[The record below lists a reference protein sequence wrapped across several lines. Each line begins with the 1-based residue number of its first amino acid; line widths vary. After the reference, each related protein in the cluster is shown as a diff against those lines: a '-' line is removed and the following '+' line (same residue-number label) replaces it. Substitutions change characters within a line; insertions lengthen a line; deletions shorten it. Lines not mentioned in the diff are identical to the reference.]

1 MKLSLKNIGKI
12 RNETTIQFDG
22 ITVLAGENG
31 SGKSTISKAL
41 YCMFHGLY
49 DIESKVHDDRMQE
62 IAHVILNNL
71 DRKGN
76 MRRSMGLSADF
87 LEELLRS
94 YSKDQDIHQLAE
106 IIKNADLQLMEEVTA
121 DGLATQVEQVLQIP
135 DEHLIERLLIRVLQN
150 RFNGNIANVNYPQ
163 EESFIKLDIKGKEL
177 AVFISCD
184 GKLSFQHNVELLR
197 DAVYIDDSFV
207 PERLFG
213 RYGWYSRYGREAV
226 DGLRTNPS
234 KRERDDITAA
244 GEIIKEE
251 KNAEVFALM
260 ESIGIGN
267 LRKQENGRWL
277 YSSRGLG
284 KPIGIENISS
294 GTKAFL
300 TLKYLLEKERI
311 DSKSVL
317 ILDEPE
323 VNLHPRWQERY
334 AEIIVLLQKS
344 FELTLLVST
353 HSSDFVSFLEY
364 YTKKYKSAQN
374 CHYYLMND
382 KPDETVSLVEDVTT
396 QIDRIYRE
404 LSLPYL
410 RVVEQMDGDDA
421 F

>member
-49 DIESKVHDDRMQE
+49 DIESKVYEDRKQE
-62 IAHVILNNL
+62 IANVILNNL

-76 MRRSMGLSADF
+76 MRRSMWISAD
-87 LEELLRS
+87 LMEELIKS
-94 YSKDQDIHQLAE
+94 YSNDQDVNRLAD
-106 IIKNADLQLMEEVTA
+106 ILKNADLQLMEEVKA
-121 DGLATQVEQVLQIP
+121 EDLAIQVEQVLQIP
-135 DEHLIERLLIRVLQN
+135 DVHLKERMLTRVLQSK
-150 RFNGNIANVNYPQ
+150 FDGNIANVNFPQ

-177 AVFISCD
+177 SVFISCD
-184 GKLSFQHNVELLR
+184 GMLSIQHNLELSR

-213 RYGWYSRYGREAV
+213 RYGWYSRYGHEAV
-226 DGLRTNPS
+226 DSLRTGAS
-234 KRERDDITAA
+234 GREHDDATAA
-244 GEIIKEE
+244 GEILKEE
-251 KNAEVFALM
+251 KNSKIFAFM
-260 ESIGIGN
+260 DSIGIGN
-267 LRKQENGRWL
+267 LRKEENGRWL
-277 YSSRGLG
+277 YSSRNLE

-300 TLKYLLEKERI
+300 TLKYLLEKQII
-311 DSKSVL
+311 DNKSVL

-344 FELTLLVST
+344 FELTLLIST
-353 HSSDFVSFLEY
+353 HSSDFISFLEY
-364 YTKKYKSAQN
+364 YTKKYNSAQN
-374 CHYYLMND
+374 CHFYLMND
-382 KPDETVSLVEDVTT
+382 RPDESVSMVEEVTA
-396 QIDRIYRE
+396 QIDKIYKE

-421 F
+421 C